1 MNAITTKLLV
11 CDYLVVGAGAASIA
25 FIDTLLT
32 HLPTTTIVLVDK
44 NPIPGGHWVHAYG
57 YVHLHQPSLLY
68 GVASRQLEGNWAKLL
83 LRKFTLPWNHR
94 ASKNEILHHYATYIQ
109 DKVDAGKIQ
118 YYPNCEYQFSEE
130 STNTVDDNYL
140 HSFSNLDGSMKY
152 SVQVKKKVVN
162 GILGECIVPST
173 NPVNFHVD
181 DGITILTP
189 NQIFEEKV
197 TLIDYSKNVKKH
209 FVVLGC
215 GKTAMDTLVYLQRD
229 MNVQPDQ
236 ISWII
241 PNDVWMM
248 LRSGSGSPWSWP
260 EALLRSRMDENE
272 AALSLERKGIFA
284 RLDTNIVPT
293 KFRFPLVGKDEL
305 QYMRQVKNCIRRGR
319 VTNITKNSESG
330 RMVVKFGSDQEPWSP
345 EILSTELVLVHCT
358 SPGPFNGNE
367 NTDVFA
373 SDQQLNLNILFPPP
387 IPFSMSILAFLEAAR
402 INNTLDMAFARKLC
416 PGENKSDNE
425 VLRTLITALSF
436 ADGNAGNPIKS
447 MLTLAV
453 ILAIGNKDPMV
464 VYNFIK
470 QNRLSIFNIP
480 GSKIGVYETLGLML
494 EQAKEFEFTND
505 TRMMQLLRQ
514 KLQLLEGK

>member
-1 MNAITTKLLV
+1 MNAITTKLLA

-32 HLPTTTIVLVDK
+32 HLPTTSIILVDK
-44 NPIPGGHWVHAYG
+44 NPVPGGHWVHAYG

-68 GVASRQLEGNWAKLL
+68 GVPSRQLEGNWAKLL

-94 ASKNEILHHYATYIQ
+94 ASKDEILYHYATYIQ
-109 DKVDAGKIQ
+109 DKVDAGQIQ
-118 YYPNCEYQFSEE
+118 YFPNCEYQFSE
-130 STNTVDDNYL
+130 SAVDHHQL
-140 HSFSNLDGSMKY
+140 HSFSNLDGSIKY
-152 SVQVKKKVVN
+152 SVQVKNKLVN
-162 GILGECIVPST
+162 GILGECIVPSM
-173 NPVNFHVD
+173 NPVDFHVD

-189 NQIFEEKV
+189 NQVFEEKV

-215 GKTAMDTLVYLQRD
+215 GKTAMDTVVYLQRE
-229 MNVQPDQ
+229 MKVQPDL

-241 PNDVWMM
+241 PSDVWMI

-260 EALLRSRMDENE
+260 EALLQHNNNEHE

-293 KFRFPLVGKDEL
+293 KFRFPVVGKDEL

-319 VTNITKNSESG
+319 VTNITKNHESG
-330 RMVVKFGSDQEPWSP
+330 RMVMEFGNDQEPWSP
-345 EILSTELVLVHCT
+345 EIDSSELVLVHCT

-367 NTDVFA
+367 NMVVFD

-402 INNTLDMAFARKLC
+402 INNTLDMAFARRLC
-416 PGENKSDNE
+416 PSENLSDNE

-436 ADGNAGNPIKS
+436 ANGNAGSPIKS

-453 ILAIGNKDPMV
+453 ILAIGNKDPKV
-464 VYNFIK
+464 VYDFIK
-470 QNRLSIFNIP
+470 QNRLSMFNIP
-480 GSKIGVYETLGLML
+480 GAKIGAYETLGLML
-494 EQAKEFEFTND
+494 GQAKAFEFTTNEKQL
-505 TRMMQLLRQ
+505 MELLRE
-514 KLQLLEGK
+514 KLQILEGK